1 MRAQVVERARKCL
14 DFGATLYV
22 LHFFVCC
29 MHAGFPLHWEW
40 WAANIAAMVFSVV
53 LGEYV
58 CARNEMR
65 DITIVRRS
73 SAGDNL

>member
-1 MRAQVVERARKCL
+1 
-14 DFGATLYV
+14 
-22 LHFFVCC
+22 

-53 LGEYV
+53 LSEYV